1 MAPAGG
7 NPVAPE
13 ASPEALPPAAAAG
26 DAGKRVAGGGEAE
39 PASPAAAAAAPEGS
53 LLARA
58 QARLKSAALQAEG
71 KLKVAAAKAEEQLG
85 AKVSEAREAVAAE
98 APGLWARFKAGV
110 ASMVRTEGPPQ
121 TLVRLSECDL
131 GAEELE
137 ELRMLTPFSDREI
150 RILRVRFRQVA
161 GDDEWIEPSELL
173 LLPEL
178 AENPLRE
185 RLLRCFDTDDNGLLD
200 FREFAIAMAY
210 FSESSSREK
219 KLTLAFRIHDYD
231 GDDRISKSDLF
242 SYLKDVTRYSMSA
255 AEIAESAERE
265 AEEAREVGDGASV
278 EERVAYCRRQVAE
291 LTEEVKQA
299 KQRQRSKMAK
309 DAAAKKAEATRL
321 ATEVEKEAVAAAAKA
336 ATYHAA
342 GKVGTL
348 KAQNAAPQA
357 KPAALKAPSAQETLA
372 ARISRYEERVRF
384 LETETILHR
393 VVDLTFAEASGDE
406 TYLTK
411 DDFVRVIGHS
421 DFQGKFTIDLTANV
435 KVVA

>member
-1 MAPAGG
+1 MSRLGATALARMAPAGG

-13 ASPEALPPAAAAG
+13 VSSPAAAAG
-26 DAGKRVAGGGEAE
+26 DAGKRVAGGGEPQ
-39 PASPAAAAAAPEGS
+39 PAGPAAAAPAPEGS

-58 QARLKSAALQAEG
+58 QSRLKSAALQAEE
-71 KLKVAAAKAEEQLG
+71 KLKVAAVKAEQQLG
-85 AKVSEAREAVAAE
+85 AKVSEARLAVAAE
-98 APGLWARFKAGV
+98 APGLWARLKAGV

-185 RLLRCFDTDDNGLLD
+185 RLLRCFDTDNNGLLD
-200 FREFAIAMAY
+200 FREFAIAMAN

-255 AEIAESAERE
+255 AEIAEAAERE

-299 KQRQRSKMAK
+299 KQRQRSKVAT
-309 DAAAKKAEATRL
+309 DAAAKKDEAARL
-321 ATEVEKEAVAAAAKA
+321 AIQVAMD
-336 ATYHAA
+336 
-342 GKVGTL
+342 KVGTL
-348 KAQNAAPQA
+348 KAQDAAPLA
-357 KPAALKAPSAQETLA
+357 KPAAAKAPSAQETLA

-393 VVDLTFAEASGDE
+393 VVDLTFAEASGDD

-435 KVVA
+435 KVLA

>member
-1 MAPAGG
+1 
-7 NPVAPE
+7 V
-13 ASPEALPPAAAAG
+13 
-26 DAGKRVAGGGEAE
+26 
-39 PASPAAAAAAPEGS
+39 
-53 LLARA
+53 
-58 QARLKSAALQAEG
+58 LQAED
-71 KLKVAAAKAEEQLG
+71 KLKVAAVKAEEQLG

-110 ASMVRTEGPPQ
+110 ASVVRGEGPPQ

-173 LLPEL
+173 QLPEL
-178 AENPLRE
+178 ADNPLGE
-185 RLLRCFDTDDNGLLD
+185 RLLRCFDTDNNGLLD
-200 FREFAIAMAY
+200 FHEFAIAMAY

-219 KLTLAFRIHDYD
+219 KLALAFRIHDYD

-255 AEIAESAERE
+255 AEIAKAAERE

-299 KQRQRSKMAK
+299 KQRQRSKVAK
-309 DAAAKKAEATRL
+309 EKAAASLDKAEAARL
-321 ATEVEKEAVAAAAKA
+321 GTQAEQKTAAAGKEAVAAAALA

-342 GKVGTL
+342 GKVVAW
-348 KAQNAAPQA
+348 KAQDAAPQA
-357 KPAALKAPSAQETLA
+357 KPAAAKAPSVQETLA

-421 DFQGKFTIDLTANV
+421 DLQGKFTIALTANV